1 MTRVCWDMETALFS
15 NDFRYAKTIAA
26 RRQHAPSMRV
36 ACVFS
41 EATGAYDY
49 FLPENAAD
57 LIARLVA
64 AEESISYNGK
74 GFDLLVLQRHYGLS
88 QADCDT
94 INARH
99 VDLFEVAKRATGA
112 FISLHRL
119 AQLNLQ
125 ETKQVQGQNMADLP
139 LDALKAACRSDVS
152 QTYRLWQ
159 LHQRGA
165 LKFPGRS

>member
-1 MTRVCWDMETALFS
+1 MNRVCWDMETLLFS
-15 NDFRYAKTIAA
+15 NDFKYAKTIDD
-26 RRQHAPSMRV
+26 RRKHAPKMRV

-49 FLPENAAD
+49 FLPESAGE
-57 LIARLVA
+57 LIACLVQ

-88 QADCDT
+88 QADCDK
-94 INARH
+94 INALH
-99 VDLFEVAKRATGA
+99 VDLFEVAKRATGS

-139 LDALKAACRSDVS
+139 LEALKEACRSDVS

-159 LHQRGA
+159 LHQRGE